1 MIKTFI
7 RTFIFNKTHF
17 FLLIFTL
24 WNNENHSFSIALCMN
39 LQKVSNQSRFFVF
52 LCFVE
57 IWGRG
62 VHFHLSFHLFGVR
75 RDSKIILCE
84 TMLLILDLQNIIKT
98 VATIPPWAGSPYTRV
113 STAWSYIQTTFCVS
127 LPSHSPRVSCLI
139 PALSWAK
146 HGPKVMSWSAWVTAR
161 CVPNVT
167 THLISGLGKVSLS
180 FLC

>member
-17 FLLIFTL
+17 FLFIFTL
-24 WNNENHSFSIALCMN
+24 WNNANHSFSIALCMN

-98 VATIPPWAGSPYTRV
+98 VATIPLWAGSPYTRV

-127 LPSHSPRVSCLI
+127 LPSHSPRVLCLM

-167 THLISGLGKVSLS
+167 THLISGLGKVSLL